1 MKLAIRCALA
11 RFALAAL
18 ALVAAP
24 SSAAPPE
31 PAKPLFASDEVIHI
45 TIKGPV
51 DALARGGPDSRNV
64 VPGTIGVNGSQD
76 VLPIQLAL
84 RGITRRERDV
94 CQFPPLRVVFTAPP
108 PAGSL
113 FAGQHK
119 LKLVTHCRAAEAFQN
134 YLRLEYATYKLYN
147 QLTPMSFRA
156 RLVQVDYVTAAGS
169 PIISR
174 IGFFL
179 EPIDDVARRNGM
191 REAKVGERIPVAQ
204 LSPPDAA
211 RVGLFEYMVA
221 NLDWAMQAG
230 PPGDSC
236 CHNSPLIGPQG
247 GASATLYPVPYD
259 WDFSGLV
266 DTPYAVAP
274 DAINV
279 SSVRQRRY
287 RGFCRHN
294 AEALVEIARLRSM
307 QPALMANYAAVLGL
321 DPRSASKATAFLGG
335 FFADIATN
343 AGAQAKL
350 LKTCL

>member
-1 MKLAIRCALA
+1 MRTAL

-18 ALVAAP
+18 ALAAAP
-24 SSAAPPE
+24 LRAAAPE
-31 PAKPLFASDEVIHI
+31 AAKPLFASDEVIHI
-45 TIKGPV
+45 TIRGPV
-51 DALARGGPDSRNV
+51 DVLSRGGPDSRSTAQA
-64 VPGTIGVNGSQD
+64 TIGVNGTQD
-76 VLPIQLAL
+76 VLPVQLAL
-84 RGITRRERDV
+84 RGITRRQRDV
-94 CQFPPLRVVFTAPP
+94 CQFPPLRVVFNQPP

-113 FAGQHK
+113 FAGQRK
-119 LKLVTHCRAAEAFQN
+119 LKLVTHCRSAEAFQN
-134 YLRLEYATYKLYN
+134 YLMLEYGTYKLYN

-156 RLVQVDYVTAAGS
+156 RLAQVDYVTDSGT

-179 EPIDDVARRNGM
+179 EEIDDVGRRNGM
-191 REAKVGERIPVAQ
+191 REAKVGERIPVSQ
-204 LSPPDAA
+204 LSRPDAA
-211 RVGLFEYMVA
+211 RVGLFEYMVG

-230 PPGDSC
+230 PAGDAC
-236 CHNSPLIGPQG
+236 CHNSPLIGPEAA
-247 GASATLYPVPYD
+247 ASATLYPVPYD

-294 AEALVEIARLRSM
+294 AEARIEIARLRSM
-307 QPALMANYAAVLGL
+307 QGQLMANYATIPGL
-321 DPRSASKATAFLGG
+321 DPKMEKKASNYLGG
-335 FFADIATN
+335 FFADIATD
-343 AGAQAKL
+343 AGSEAKL